1 MFKHYNSS
9 TPESFFKE
17 NEENRNNIYAADAAC
32 VRILIAAYNYAAE
45 YYETIV
51 DKNFNCHDTIKDV
64 TIVNARKQKKKEII
78 KAAFEGR
85 LKDVFPDLTM
95 SYKRKVLDDFCG
107 YVVEDIHH
115 PKELVEGLRRCILYH
130 DKPFWH
136 GLYYNRIYVFDEREQ
151 TRLAYFES
159 STPQS
164 CFEEP
169 EFHPSRRIVEA
180 AMYAFENRESILN
193 KYWSGHYEIY
203 EEGHEF
209 AGMRKWV
216 PDSRYNK
223 LDSYTRRDIIED
235 AFEGHSGENTN
246 ISDNRRLRAIK
257 QFCEAVATELNDQ
270 TIADDLYEFIKNL
283 RRIDDLLDRWL
294 YRDSIWPYLSY

>member
-17 NEENRNNIYAADAAC
+17 NEKNKNNIYAADAAC
-32 VRILIAAYNYAAE
+32 VRILKTACNYAAE
-45 YYETIV
+45 YYEAII
-51 DKNFNCHDTIKDV
+51 DENCHDTLKDV
-64 TIVNARKQKKKEII
+64 AIVNARKQKKKEII
-78 KAAFEGR
+78 KAAFDGR
-85 LKDVFPDLTM
+85 LKEVFPDLTM
-95 SYKRKVLDDFCG
+95 TYKRKVLDDFCKHAME
-107 YVVEDIHH
+107 YIHC
-115 PKELVEGLRRCILYH
+115 PKELAEDLRRYILSRSSSRC
-130 DKPFWH
+130 
-136 GLYYNRIYVFDEREQ
+136 LYYNWFHVFDERIE

-169 EFHPSRRIVEA
+169 DFHPGRRIIEA

-283 RRIDDLLDRWL
+283 RCIDDLLDRWL